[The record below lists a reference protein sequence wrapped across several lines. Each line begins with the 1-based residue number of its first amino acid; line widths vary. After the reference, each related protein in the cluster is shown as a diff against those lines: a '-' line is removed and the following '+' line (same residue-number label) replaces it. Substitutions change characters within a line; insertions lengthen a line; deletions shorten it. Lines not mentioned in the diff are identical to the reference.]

1 VQKIK
6 FLIICTG
13 ISVLGLFFVN
23 CASKSTSSTSPTST
37 LGCLEQLGSNTEWS
51 NETPIEIQGYVGN
64 AMEPKV
70 SEDQITLF
78 FNNKTGDD
86 TQMDIHYALKTDPT
100 NFPNRYV
107 YKGTLTGTVQA
118 GALDGV
124 PAIDRFAN
132 FYFVSLRDYGTNYQT
147 LYSGTTAVVAGPAL
161 EIQNVAQADSA
172 VTRAQLY
179 MVDMDVDVSW
189 DGTLLVVSR
198 ADFTSGQG
206 YPDSSY
212 LALFDVP
219 FVSGTSTRTAALKA
233 NSSTLLANVNLSE
246 CRVYAA
252 TLSDDLLELYY
263 TVFPRTTNFTANEFK
278 LVVAKRNN
286 TSEAFGAGQII
297 TAVTGELVEGPVITR
312 NDGGKTLFYHRK
324 DTVSGDFK
332 IYKVTRP

>member
-1 VQKIK
+1 MKKIK
-6 FLIICTG
+6 AVGAIFITFALI
-13 ISVLGLFFVN
+13 LFFSN
-23 CASKSTSSTSPTST
+23 CATKPNSTDSTPALS
-37 LGCLEQLGSNTEWS
+37 CLSQLGSNTEWS
-51 NETPIEIQGYVGN
+51 NETAIEIQGYAGN

-86 TQMDIHYALKTDPT
+86 TQMDVHYALKTDPT

-107 YKGTLTGTVQA
+107 YKGTLTGTVA
-118 GALDGV
+118 ASALDGV

-132 FYFVSLRDYGTNYQT
+132 FYFVSLRDYGTNFQT
-147 LYSGTTAVVAGPAL
+147 IYSGTVAVVAGPAL
-161 EIQNVAQADSA
+161 EIQNVAQADAA
-172 VTRAQLY
+172 VTRAQVY

-212 LALFDVP
+212 LTLFDIP
-219 FVSGTSTRTAALKA
+219 FSAGNSTRVAALKA

-263 TVFPRTTNFTANEFK
+263 TVFPKTSSFTGNDFK

-286 TSEAFGAGQII
+286 STEAFGAGQII
-297 TAVTGELVEGPVITR
+297 QAVTGELVEGPTITR

-324 DTVSGDFK
+324 DSVSGNFK